1 MPAERSPSI
10 SSNTLN
16 FLDPDVAV
24 SLITVPVLG
33 AIVAGHAIAQ
43 AVQSVGAISEEI
55 FRGDRLPVLDFVEPT
70 QPNSSQST

>member
-1 MPAERSPSI
+1 MSSDRSPSI

-43 AVQSVGAISEEI
+43 AVHSFGAISEEI
-55 FRGDRLPVLDFVEPT
+55 FRGDRLPILDFVEPT
-70 QPNSSQST
+70 QPDPSQPT